1 MYVFKRLAKCRL
13 VVFFGDYARLGL
25 QLAPPPI
32 FLLSHLHLGLRKISK
47 NDNTDSNS
55 KTATAKH
62 RQQKWKRKTNSLFS
76 IYMKQ
81 PFTLLAQAILM
92 TLLIKKRKKDLEIRV
107 TAQIYQL
114 TMARLPKNAPSQTIY
129 EMQL

>member
-1 MYVFKRLAKCRL
+1 
-13 VVFFGDYARLGL
+13 
-25 QLAPPPI
+25 
-32 FLLSHLHLGLRKISK
+32 
-47 NDNTDSNS
+47 
-55 KTATAKH
+55 
-62 RQQKWKRKTNSLFS
+62 
-76 IYMKQ
+76 MKQ

-129 EMQL
+129 EMQLWGLDLRGFMIGTLSLPVKVGQDPWETLAAGHQT